1 MKFLDIDGLALQVDK
16 IKEKLTRKLNK
27 NQGVEHVGDFMIV
40 DESGD
45 ITPSKI
51 EFIARYE

>member
-16 IKEKLTRKLNK
+16 IKEKLTRKLDK
-27 NQGVEHVGDFMIV
+27 NQGAEHVGDFMTV

>member
-16 IKEKLTRKLNK
+16 IKEKLTRKLDK
-27 NQGVEHVGDFMIV
+27 NQGVEHVGDFMTV